1 MSETGGVGDTRDGV
15 LGQDTTRGSMRTVRT
30 TQRQL
35 PGIGRT
41 LLTGALLLVAG
52 CGDGSP
58 RTVDN
63 YNSKARQSVET
74 VAAYHLEAIKRTG
87 RHLSYEETMRIAATD
102 GLEIV
107 AGASRSP
114 ETVSAQLQHADP
126 GVVPLAAPDGYDCVM
141 VIIRYPAKGNDYERV
156 SSTWILIEDYPRNA
170 EKLPSAVCAGEA
182 YSSLNWQEMPETPSS
197 RQPILL
203 TN

>member
-1 MSETGGVGDTRDGV
+1 
-15 LGQDTTRGSMRTVRT
+15 MRTVRT
-30 TQRQL
+30 AQRQL

-41 LLTGALLLVAG
+41 LLTGVVLLVAG
-52 CGDGSP
+52 CGNGSL

-63 YNSKARQSVET
+63 YNSKAQQSVET
-74 VAAYHLEAIKRTG
+74 VASYHLEAIERTG
-87 RHLSYEETMRIAATD
+87 QHLSYEETMRLAASD

-126 GVVPLAAPDGYDCVM
+126 GVVPLAAPDGYNCIM
-141 VIIRYPAKGNDYERV
+141 VIIRYPAKGNTYERV
-156 SSTWILIEDYPRNA
+156 SSTWILIEDYPRNS

-182 YSSLNWQEMPETPSS
+182 YSSLNWRDMPETPSS
-197 RQPILL
+197 RQPVLL
-203 TN
+203 AN